1 MANELISLKMGSITN
16 LPADKTKAGQLLFAR
31 DVSEGVYDREY
42 IYLDRSDY
50 TVDKTDPED
59 AIPDAA
65 RVRIS
70 AEHAIT
76 ADSLFTPINIDGYS
90 FNGQYDISH
99 FGTCDTAA
107 SEEIKT
113 VVLNKNANVSFE
125 LKTGSMI
132 FVRMANINTHAEPDM
147 QIGGGESAYPIKSS
161 TNTNLGKAIGVS
173 WEAGSIVGFIFV
185 RENSNTAYWL
195 MINQNE
201 NVVPSVYCN
210 SSSSTT
216 AKVGICS
223 NYSLSNASYIFLVLE
238 NENTVNNTSL
248 TLNIN
253 NCGAK
258 TLYINGSSSGA
269 IIPSGIYLVYYNGT
283 SYYLNTDGTLPGIID
298 RAYKDDEGQKI
309 SDTYIKAG
317 SFSID
322 DTNKHNLKYK
332 TGKTNASDQ
341 SIGLPFVLLEG
352 DTMTGPLT
360 TTGLTVTN
368 YFETDAT
375 DGIVASVNFTTS
387 GNIEAGSSTPTAERT
402 ITLKGGS
409 GTTVLKAG
417 TSASNKILQ
426 VNITDTVS
434 NISSNIIDIER
445 SSSGSTSYPQNKA
458 TFKGMFLI
466 ERNDGVCMRANHFQF
481 YLARAQVRTN
491 MTISNSSEGSTYYI
505 PVSVIEGTST
515 YVSLADIF
523 FQAPALKTVNG
534 VQTRID
540 QFLSFKL
547 RSFNSSNGK
556 PLNYQE
562 NYQLPKTTSDLS
574 SNQTYRIL
582 TTKALVAVVQGGTG
596 KSAWNTNQLI
606 YASSAS
612 ELSQLG
618 TGTQG
623 QVLTSNGSNSAPSW
637 QTPSVPVS
645 YTVNRIYYPSDTTSQ
660 TYSSHYISDNVIAIN
675 NTTGFINNNDKF
687 SVNGQTS
694 IKGNFKV
701 QNSSNTVF
709 LNIDNY
715 GVQKIQFDSDGVLI
729 IPTQAPTGNNVQD
742 GALWIE

>member
-31 DVSEGVYDREY
+31 DFSEGVYDREY

-59 AIPDAA
+59 TIPDAA

-90 FNGQYDISH
+90 LNGQYDISH

-258 TLYINGSSSGA
+258 TLYVNGSSSGA
-269 IIPSGIYLVYYNGT
+269 IIPSGIYLVYYDGT

-322 DTNKHNLKYK
+322 NFNKHNL
-332 TGKTNASDQ
+332 N
-341 SIGLPFVLLEG
+341 
-352 DTMTGPLT
+352 
-360 TTGLTVTN
+360 
-368 YFETDAT
+368 
-375 DGIVASVNFTTS
+375 
-387 GNIEAGSSTPTAERT
+387 
-402 ITLKGGS
+402 
-409 GTTVLKAG
+409 
-417 TSASNKILQ
+417 
-426 VNITDTVS
+426 
-434 NISSNIIDIER
+434 
-445 SSSGSTSYPQNKA
+445 
-458 TFKGMFLI
+458 
-466 ERNDGVCMRANHFQF
+466 
-481 YLARAQVRTN
+481 
-491 MTISNSSEGSTYYI
+491 
-505 PVSVIEGTST
+505 
-515 YVSLADIF
+515 
-523 FQAPALKTVNG
+523 
-534 VQTRID
+534 
-540 QFLSFKL
+540 
-547 RSFNSSNGK
+547 
-556 PLNYQE
+556 
-562 NYQLPKTTSDLS
+562 
-574 SNQTYRIL
+574 
-582 TTKALVAVVQGGTG
+582 
-596 KSAWNTNQLI
+596 
-606 YASSAS
+606 
-612 ELSQLG
+612 
-618 TGTQG
+618 
-623 QVLTSNGSNSAPSW
+623 
-637 QTPSVPVS
+637 
-645 YTVNRIYYPSDTTSQ
+645 
-660 TYSSHYISDNVIAIN
+660 
-675 NTTGFINNNDKF
+675 
-687 SVNGQTS
+687 
-694 IKGNFKV
+694 
-701 QNSSNTVF
+701 
-709 LNIDNY
+709 
-715 GVQKIQFDSDGVLI
+715 
-729 IPTQAPTGNNVQD
+729 
-742 GALWIE
+742 